1 MPAKLPKRLK
11 MKCGRPSLFAALD
24 VSRKQ
29 EKTANKR
36 VNQMC
41 WQIKAKVFVLI
52 FSGFEYLRNQVE
64 NLQSENSTLAKLEF
78 FAIEFDVFST

>member
-1 MPAKLPKRLK
+1 
-11 MKCGRPSLFAALD
+11 
-24 VSRKQ
+24 
-29 EKTANKR
+29 
-36 VNQMC
+36 MC

-52 FSGFEYLRNQVE
+52 FSGFVYLRNQVE